1 MGDRSPKDKQKH
13 KKQHEHDNKQKQ
25 AQKQENMIKNRN
37 SQAPDAQG
45 ETPYKKA
52 G

>member
-13 KKQHEHDNKQKQ
+13 KKQHDQEHKQKQ
-25 AQKQENMIKNRN
+25 AHRQENMIKNRKDQPQN
-37 SQAPDAQG
+37 EQG
-45 ETPYKKA
+45 GQDLKKA